1 MRKIEL
7 INLTLDEIRRS
18 ATMVSDVYKD
28 AAYSNHKEQNE
39 SFETLMSDCD
49 RVLADARIKLRD
61 VLENIAEFQNAKD
74 MVCPV
79 DMALSETSYNLIYE
93 RKDEY
98 DFEEDQ
104 V

>member
-1 MRKIEL
+1 MFLKI
-7 INLTLDEIRRS
+7 
-18 ATMVSDVYKD
+18 
-28 AAYSNHKEQNE
+28 
-39 SFETLMSDCD
+39 
-49 RVLADARIKLRD
+49 
-61 VLENIAEFQNAKD
+61 FQNAKD

-79 DMALSETSYNLIYE
+79 DMALSETSYDLIYE

>member
-18 ATMVSDVYKD
+18 ATMVSDVYID
-28 AAYSNHKEQNE
+28 SVHSNNKEENDIFKANISQCE
-39 SFETLMSDCD
+39 SALENC
-49 RVLADARIKLRD
+49 RVKLRE
-61 VLENIAEFQNAKD
+61 VLEEIAEFQNAKD

-79 DMALSETSYNLIYE
+79 DMALAETSYNLIYE

-98 DFEEDQ
+98 DFEEEQ

>member
-28 AAYSNHKEQNE
+28 VAYSNHKEQNE

-49 RVLADARIKLRD
+49 RVLEDARIKLRD

-79 DMALSETSYNLIYE
+79 DMALSETSYDLIYE

>member
-1 MRKIEL
+1 MKNIEL

-39 SFETLMSDCD
+39 SFEILMSDCD
-49 RVLADARIKLRD
+49 RVLEDARIKLRD
-61 VLENIAEFQNAKD
+61 ILENIAEFQNAKD
-74 MVCPV
+74 MICGV
-79 DMALSETSYNLIYE
+79 DMALGETAYDLIYE

-98 DFEEDQ
+98 DFD
-104 V
+104 

>member
-1 MRKIEL
+1 
-7 INLTLDEIRRS
+7 
-18 ATMVSDVYKD
+18 MVSDVYKD

-79 DMALSETSYNLIYE
+79 DMALSETSYDLIYG

>member
-1 MRKIEL
+1 
-7 INLTLDEIRRS
+7 
-18 ATMVSDVYKD
+18 
-28 AAYSNHKEQNE
+28 
-39 SFETLMSDCD
+39 MSDCD

-79 DMALSETSYNLIYE
+79 DMALSETSYDLIYE

>member
-28 AAYSNHKEQNE
+28 AAYSYHKEQNE

-49 RVLADARIKLRD
+49 RVLEDARIKLRD

-79 DMALSETSYNLIYE
+79 DMALSETSYDLIYE